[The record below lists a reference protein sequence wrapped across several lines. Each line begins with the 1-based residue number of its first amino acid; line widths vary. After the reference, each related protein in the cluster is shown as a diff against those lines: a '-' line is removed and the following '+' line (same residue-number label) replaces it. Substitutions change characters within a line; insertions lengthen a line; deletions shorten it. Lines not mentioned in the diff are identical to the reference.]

1 MPYTAS
7 ASATTSASGT
17 ATATGNTEA
26 EAIENAKKAAL
37 VASNNAFLAPL
48 DPKKKHAPNYV
59 CHVSILDFQIILI
72 NIRI

>member
-26 EAIENAKKAAL
+26 EAILNARIAAL
-37 VASNNAFLAPL
+37 VAAQNTFIPPL
-48 DPKKKHAPNYV
+48 NPNKKNAPNYV
-59 CHVSILDFQIILI
+59 CHVSILDL
-72 NIRI
+72 